1 MPALVRCRVQQAR
14 ISLSRVQRLAEQVL
28 AALGESTAELS
39 LDLVGDGQMRRL
51 NREYRRKDAP
61 TDVLAFPMREAAGP
75 ASSLLGD
82 VVISL
87 PTAGRQAAAHG
98 HSVDLE
104 VAMLRRIL
112 VSLAVIVLLVAAGLY
127 AVGRGALGRHEEPGE
142 VNEQRRSPG
151 DVAARTAAQDQAAA
165 ATAVRHAP

>member
-61 TDVLAFPMREAAGP
+61 TD
-75 ASSLLGD
+75 
-82 VVISL
+82 
-87 PTAGRQAAAHG
+87 
-98 HSVDLE
+98 
-104 VAMLRRIL
+104 
-112 VSLAVIVLLVAAGLY
+112 
-127 AVGRGALGRHEEPGE
+127 
-142 VNEQRRSPG
+142 
-151 DVAARTAAQDQAAA
+151 AR
-165 ATAVRHAP
+165 